1 MLKKLKEQ
9 SNNEMTWFQKNH
21 IKMNSDKCNPLI
33 SGHKAKQVG
42 AQIGRHKR
50 WGTRRV
56 KLLGITKDSNF

>member
-1 MLKKLKEQ
+1 
-9 SNNEMTWFQKNH
+9 
-21 IKMNSDKCNPLI
+21 MNSDKCNPLI